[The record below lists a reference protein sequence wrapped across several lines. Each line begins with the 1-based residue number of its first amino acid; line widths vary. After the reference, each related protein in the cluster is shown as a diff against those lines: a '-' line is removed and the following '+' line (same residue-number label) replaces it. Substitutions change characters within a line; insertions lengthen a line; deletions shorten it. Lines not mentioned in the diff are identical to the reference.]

1 MFGGRLARLPADLPD
16 LELLIEGR
24 NLAAASAF
32 CNAFAGDARLRPPSL
47 QPLSPLFHRV
57 LNRMKSGEH
66 RGGMMVRAKGL
77 RAGVSV
83 VQSWHLLAEGDD
95 GPYIPSVAI
104 EAIIRKLLQG
114 ERPAVGAR
122 AATHALQLADDEPL
136 FEGRYTHTGFR
147 HDGAGAS
154 LYQRVLGTAYSTLPA
169 SVQALHAPSAP
180 KRWYGNARV
189 ERGSGMLSRLLAG
202 MFGFPPRA
210 SRCRSWSRSPMRPVA
225 SAGRAPG
232 GEYSCREW
240 LEPRFRLSCLC
251 DRGGLIA

>member
-114 ERPAVGAR
+114 S
-122 AATHALQLADDEPL
+122 ALRWVRGWPRMRCNWRTNEPL

-154 LYQRVLGTAYSTLPA
+154 LYQRVLGTAYATLPA
-169 SVQALHAPSAP
+169 SVQALHAPSAA
-180 KRWYGNARV
+180 KRWHGTAHV

-202 MFGFPPRA
+202 RFGFPA
-210 SRCRSWSRSPMRPVA
+210 AGEQVPVMVEVTDEA
-225 SAGRAPG
+225 G
-232 GEYSCREW
+232 GERWTRTRRGIQVSRVAGT
-240 LEPRFRLSCLC
+240 PLS
-251 DRGGLIA
+251 AVVPV